1 MALPARMERLSD
13 EKEQKFLGTA
23 SIRFEALD
31 FSTCREGIL
40 GGDEPDWDYVD
51 CLKETIRG
59 GCSWSPGQISALID
73 RRQFEEALQHKR
85 IDGDTLN
92 FDAGT
97 RVECLGGLHEY
108 LAADA
113 VLANEHKRWRI
124 WLYSSGMLLSPGLI
138 RRLI

>member
-73 RRQFEEALQHKR
+73 RRQFEEALQRKR